1 MSRIFSVDREEK
13 GFPPEGDH
21 SSHPHHVQAFSGP
34 GSAHYGQPQHPPPSL
49 PLDERDRI
57 SQLYHVQ
64 PHNLVPANNK
74 LLVFRSLT
82 GIDQVPVLSKDGFF
96 SPRNAPNVGIYT
108 RVVQA
113 EKAAASRYHIFNILI
128 NTCLAVQIVFSAAL
142 TAIGAASGPHSAVT
156 AFGAIN
162 TIVAGILTYLR
173 GTGLPNREKNVE
185 KAWGQIREY
194 IEQREREFCL
204 ENCMLSVEDEIHNI
218 ERMYEEV
225 RTQMEVGASDSGG
238 SRGLDKLTSLRPRG
252 NLLSEA
258 KGAAHTGFDAVRG
271 AISGHE
277 AQTEHHFRDELHNIG
292 NRFRN
297 ATHQIKDTGDRI
309 KETTDG
315 IRHTGEDLRQ
325 TGEQIQQTGE
335 NLRDAEVHLSVDV
348 PFLSKQAQTEQPS
361 SPPEK
366 ELN

>member
-1 MSRIFSVDREEK
+1 MSRLFSFDREEK

-21 SSHPHHVQAFSGP
+21 VSHIPPVQPFSGS
-34 GSAHYGQPQHPPPSL
+34 GSAHYDQPQQPPPSL
-49 PLDERDRI
+49 PMDERDRI

-113 EKAAASRYHIFNILI
+113 EKDAASRYRLFNTLI
-128 NTCLAVQIVFSAAL
+128 NTCLAIQIVFSAAL

-173 GTGLPNREKNVE
+173 GSGLPNREKNVE
-185 KAWGQIREY
+185 KAWGRIREY

-238 SRGLDKLTSLRPRG
+238 SRGLERLTSLRPRG
-252 NLLSEA
+252 NLFSEA
-258 KGAAHTGFDAVRG
+258 KGMAHTGLETVRG

-292 NRFRN
+292 TRFRN
-297 ATHQIKDTGDRI
+297 ASNQIRDTGDYIRD
-309 KETTDG
+309 TTDG

-325 TGEQIQQTGE
+325 TGERIRQTGE
-335 NLRDAEVHLSVDV
+335 NLRDTEVHLSMNV
-348 PFLSKQAQTEQPS
+348 PPLSKQTQTDQLS
-361 SPPEK
+361 STPEK
-366 ELN
+366 HLN